1 MSPVKVPKRL
11 VDWALNPAEYW
22 RMLRTLLA
30 RGIFKLDSTEASNQ
44 SDVKSSRVQWAMGTC
59 F

>member
-30 RGIFKLDSTEASNQ
+30 RGNFELDSEASNQ